1 MSSSAAVAKQQPKEV
16 AQPDA
21 AGGVIEEKE
30 QSAKASA
37 NVSLPIPLCFPMRTV
52 AESNRD

>member
-1 MSSSAAVAKQQPKEV
+1 MSSSGAVAKQQPKEV

-37 NVSLPIPLCFPMRTV
+37 NVSTLSSATDPSDAGEC
-52 AESNRD
+52 